1 MRREHPYPSPPDDL
15 ERLAAWLRR
24 TGLTTPALLLIGTL
38 RPLHIVSGQLL
49 RLAQPLAPTPRWQ
62 SRLGQMAS
70 AIEDEATWTRL
81 ENLLQ

>member
-1 MRREHPYPSPPDDL
+1 MTCEQPSPSPPGDL

-24 TGLTTPALLLIGTL
+24 AGLTTPALLLIGTL
-38 RPLHIVSGQLL
+38 RPLHMVGGQLL
-49 RLAQPLAPTPRWQ
+49 RLAYPLAPTPRWQ
-62 SRLGQMAS
+62 TRLGQMAS